1 MHSSLRTIDDMMKIS
16 DNMMGCGFT
25 SYKNIFNMKHHL
37 PKDKSHTLEEIAKLT
52 GYKKKGL
59 QTIFNKGVGAY
70 HTNPLSVRKQVKS
83 PEQWAMGRVYASI
96 NPDSKAYQVD
106 KSHLIKG
113 GMIGGMAKKY
123 GDDTVDIRPGDYGF
137 TGKEFQNINKGDTTR
152 ENAFIGEYITN
163 NELHNELVDA
173 INNKKTNP
181 NTELPVWAV
190 KYMDDNDIEDPMDI
204 LALLDTEETR
214 IGFLSHKHGYNLP
227 NIERKELIEE
237 ESESEEE
244 PENEE
249 EKEKMGVEDVDVG
262 ADYTNEFGNRI
273 TLYNNGAFNE
283 VNNIVREDK
292 SIRNKA
298 SRVGELIEEEL
309 GNNEDYHSLFD
320 KIFDNKT
327 PHPVYNSSTLNNPEY
342 TDIFKEYAN
351 NENEKNKSLINAGK
365 IKKKQDYYLFDFF
378 VGNNEACELKSLSD
392 GYSTYVKDGFIPLTE
407 TKINGIGTQ
416 FKPHYKNINGENK
429 LQQVK
434 CEINDFG
441 VIRTIDT
448 LKNENI
454 NYKILFFLKDG
465 IYYYEP
471 LKDENFIIKENGRGR
486 LNYKKEKV
494 DYGNGKVTYYYK
506 IPPSKLIPV
515 QKYTYNNIFK

>member
-1 MHSSLRTIDDMMKIS
+1 MHSRHRTIDDMMYIS
-16 DNMMGCGFT
+16 DGHN
-25 SYKNIFNMKHHL
+25 
-37 PKDKSHTLEEIAKLT
+37 P
-52 GYKKKGL
+52 
-59 QTIFNKGVGAY
+59 Y
-70 HTNPLSVRKQVKS
+70 HYIR
-83 PEQWAMGRVYASI
+83 
-96 NPDSKAYQVD
+96 
-106 KSHLIKG
+106 G
-113 GMIGGMAKKY
+113 GMIGGMAKRY
-123 GDDTVDIRPGDYGF
+123 GDDTVAIS
-137 TGKEFQNINKGDTTR
+137 TGESKFSEHRGINR
-152 ENAFIGEYITN
+152 ESGLDKEYITN
-163 NELHNELVDA
+163 AELNNELVDA
-173 INNKKTNP
+173 IANKSDYPEWVNNYMKDHNIDDP
-181 NTELPVWAV
+181 N
-190 KYMDDNDIEDPMDI
+190 II
-204 LALLDTEETR
+204 LEKLDTEASRLEHLLHNKGWK
-214 IGFLSHKHGYNLP
+214 IP
-227 NIERKELIEE
+227 DVERKELVSDSEEE
-237 ESESEEE
+237 ES
-244 PENEE
+244 ENEE
-249 EKEKMGVEDVDVG
+249 EKERMGMEDIDFG

-273 TLYNNGAFNE
+273 TLYNNGAYNE
-283 VNNIVREDK
+283 VNNMVKENK

-298 SRVGELIEEEL
+298 ARVGELIEEEL
-309 GNNEDYHSLFD
+309 GDNSDYHSLFD
-320 KIFDNKT
+320 KIFDNKI
-327 PHPVYNSSTLNNPEY
+327 PHKVYNSSTLNNPEY

-351 NENEKNKSLINAGK
+351 KENEKNKSLIDAGK

-441 VIRTIDT
+441 VIRKIDT

-454 NYKILFFLKDG
+454 DYKVLFFLKDG

-486 LNYKKEKV
+486 LNYEKEKV